1 MSRFAAVLLGLSLIA
16 AGGVVMAA
24 STPSYLTPNSLNWVA
39 GTGPSKGSSSAVLT
53 GDPNKSGFSIARVRM
68 PDGYSNPPHYH
79 AHAEY
84 ITVMQGTLLFGTGDK
99 IDKSKAH
106 IFPAGSFISVPAG
119 LHHWSMAR
127 GETIEEVAGEGP
139 QTNIP
144 VKPGSM

>member
-1 MSRFAAVLLGLSLIA
+1 MSRFAPVVFALWFIA
-16 AGGVVMAA
+16 AGSVVMAA
-24 STPSYLTPNSLNWVA
+24 SAPSYLTPNSLNWVA

-53 GDPNKSGFSIARVRM
+53 GDPNKSGFAIIRVRM

-79 AHAEY
+79 AHPEY

-99 IDKSKAH
+99 IDKSKARV
-106 IFPAGSFISVPAG
+106 FPTGSFISVPAG

-144 VKPGSM
+144 VKRGSM